1 MIHNESLG
9 IVTHSARRWRGATG
23 NAEILDTDELMSLDE
38 LLSMG
43 QGEAA
48 MADRIVKA
56 VAGYK
61 VESSEQWLALSQNMP
76 DVSYFA
82 TDLDPRSF
90 ERDEMNETWLGRAE
104 LLLKAPSALRPGQAL
119 QEVSF
124 TLPVRVVLAEEGGAL
139 SVTAFDFYFADESK
153 PPEPRFDPDDGPP
166 KTIGWGP
173 FEGLIR

>member
-1 MIHNESLG
+1 
-9 IVTHSARRWRGATG
+9 
-23 NAEILDTDELMSLDE
+23 MSLDE

-56 VAGYK
+56 VAGCK
-61 VESSEQWLALSQNMP
+61 VESGEQWLALSKNMP
-76 DVSYFA
+76 GVSYFA

-90 ERDEMNETWLGRAE
+90 EKDKMHETWLGRAE
-104 LLLKAPSALRPGQAL
+104 LLLKAPAALRPGQAM

-124 TLPVRVVLAEEGGAL
+124 TMPVRVLLAEEGGVLTVAG
-139 SVTAFDFYFADESK
+139 FDFYSAVESDATT
-153 PPEPRFDPDDGPP
+153 PYYDPDDGPP

-173 FEGLIR
+173 FEGLIRE

>member
-1 MIHNESLG
+1 
-9 IVTHSARRWRGATG
+9 
-23 NAEILDTDELMSLDE
+23 
-38 LLSMG
+38 
-43 QGEAA
+43 

-61 VESSEQWLALSQNMP
+61 VESSEQWRALSNTVP
-76 DVSYFA
+76 GVTYFA

-90 ERDEMNETWLGRAE
+90 EKDEMQETWLGRAE
-104 LLLKAPSALRPGQAL
+104 LLLKAPAALRPGQAS

-124 TLPVRVVLAEEGGAL
+124 TLPVRVVLAEEGGVL
-139 SVTAFDFYFADESK
+139 SVAAFDFYFSDESE

-173 FEGLIR
+173 FTGLIKD

>member
-1 MIHNESLG
+1 
-9 IVTHSARRWRGATG
+9 
-23 NAEILDTDELMSLDE
+23 MSLDE

-43 QGEAA
+43 RGEAA
-48 MADRIVKA
+48 MADRIVRA
-56 VAGYK
+56 VVGYE

-90 ERDEMNETWLGRAE
+90 ERDEMNDWLGRAE
-104 LLLKAPSALRPGQAL
+104 LLLKAPSVLRPGQAL

-124 TLPVRVVLAEEGGAL
+124 TLPVRVVLAEEGSAL

-153 PPEPRFDPDDGPP
+153 PPEPRFDS
-166 KTIGWGP
+166 
-173 FEGLIR
+173 R